1 MREDPLEFWNYW
13 GTSIEEYENAT
24 PHKGYFLLYFCYFR
38 RYEIIKKWREEKVR
52 KQKQDLVDFFQL
64 ELDRKGQIPTS
75 FFVYTSNVDGLFFKS
90 GIPREELLEIHG
102 NASTLQCSKG
112 VDCTSSVWKAQ
123 LPIDRSS
130 IESLPK
136 CQVCGKTSR
145 PSVLMFN
152 DEEWL
157 GLEGEGTSDFDLYDT
172 WEETM
177 EKYLSSHKEDSLVIV
192 EIGCGDRVEI

>member
-1 MREDPLEFWNYW
+1 M
-13 GTSIEEYENAT
+13 
-24 PHKGYFLLYFCYFR
+24 
-38 RYEIIKKWREEKVR
+38 R
-52 KQKQDLVDFFQL
+52 KQKQDLVAFFQS

-136 CQVCGKTSR
+136 CQVCGRTSR

-172 WEETM
+172 WEEAV

-192 EIGCGDRVEI
+192 EIGCGDRVEV

>member
-1 MREDPLEFWNYW
+1 MR
-13 GTSIEEYENAT
+13 
-24 PHKGYFLLYFCYFR
+24 R
-38 RYEIIKKWREEKVR
+38 
-52 KQKQDLVDFFQL
+52 QKQDLVDFFQS

-75 FFVYTSNVDGLFFKS
+75 FFVYTSNVDGLFSKS

-192 EIGCGDRVEI
+192 EIGCGDRVEV